1 MTGVDSPPGKGQES
15 IPGSGPGSLTRSIA
29 GPGAGPRPG
38 TGAQPRTNP
47 PFATELRCVRC
58 SQTTPLAD
66 GVYVCQACGGN
77 HVVEYDLAAVLR
89 EWSRDT
95 LTANAER
102 TIWRYAALLPVAQR
116 LDGPPVGWTPLVPAP
131 ALARS
136 LGIRELFF
144 KDDGRNPSASFK
156 DRASAVA
163 LQRAR
168 ETGHDLVTGAS
179 TGNAA
184 SATAVLAAAVGL
196 RTRIFVPRTA
206 PRAKI
211 AQLLTFGAEVLAVD
225 GTYDQAFDL
234 CIEASRRYGWY
245 NRNTG
250 FNPYTREGKK
260 TVSFEICEQR
270 HWAVPD
276 LVVVPVGDGNIISGV
291 WKGFQEFQQLGFI
304 DRCPRLLAAQAAGS
318 ASVVDAARG
327 DGVIRPVSGDTVA
340 DSISVSLPRDGEA
353 AVRAIRESGGFGVTV
368 SDDAILAAIGEV
380 ARGAGIF
387 GEPAAA
393 AAWAGLREAVRQGLV
408 DPSWS
413 VVVLITGNGLK
424 DIASAMKAVS
434 EPRLISPDAS
444 ALDALFGA

>member
-1 MTGVDSPPGKGQES
+1 MT
-15 IPGSGPGSLTRSIA
+15 
-29 GPGAGPRPG
+29 GAGPR
-38 TGAQPRTNP
+38 
-47 PFATELRCVRC
+47 FATGLRCGQCHRV
-58 SQTTPLAD
+58 SPLAD
-66 GVYVCQACGGN
+66 GVYVCAACGGN
-77 HVVEYDLAAVLR
+77 HFVEYDLEAISRNWNRTALAA
-89 EWSRDT
+89 DPD
-95 LTANAER
+95 R
-102 TIWRYAALLPVAQR
+102 TIWRYAPLLPLEGR
-116 LDGPPVGWTPLVPAP
+116 LEGPPVGWTPLVPAP
-131 ALARS
+131 GLART
-136 LGIRELFF
+136 LGIRELQF

-168 ETGHDLVTGAS
+168 ETGHELVTGAS

-234 CIEASRRYGWY
+234 CIEACHRYGWY

-270 HWAVPD
+270 GFVVPD

-291 WKGFQEFQQLGFI
+291 WKGFQEFQRLGFI

-340 DSISVSLPRDGEA
+340 DSISVSIPRDGDA
-353 AVRAIRESGGFGVTV
+353 AVRAIRESSGFGVTV
-368 SDDAILAAIGEV
+368 PDDAILAAIGEV

-387 GEPAAA
+387 GEPAAS
-393 AAWAGLREAVRQGLV
+393 AAWAGLREAVRRGLV
-408 DPSWS
+408 DPAWS

-424 DIASAMKAVS
+424 DVASAMKTVS
-434 EPRLISPDAS
+434 EPRIISPKAS
-444 ALDALFGA
+444 ALDALFLSQAG